1 MPEQHAIAIYPL
13 VDELMRE
20 LQAGTGSSS
29 LATSLTQRLK
39 TFGAKVTVI
48 AGRSGL
54 AVILSWARGAD
65 QVQRH
70 ALAVEAL
77 A

>member
-1 MPEQHAIAIYPL
+1 MPEEYALDVYPL

-20 LQAGTGSSS
+20 LKAGTGSSS
-29 LATSLTQRLK
+29 LATSLTRRLK
-39 TFGAKVTVI
+39 AFGARVTVI
-48 AGRSGL
+48 GGRSSP
-54 AVILSWARGAD
+54 AVIMSWARGAD

-70 ALAVEAL
+70 ALALEAS